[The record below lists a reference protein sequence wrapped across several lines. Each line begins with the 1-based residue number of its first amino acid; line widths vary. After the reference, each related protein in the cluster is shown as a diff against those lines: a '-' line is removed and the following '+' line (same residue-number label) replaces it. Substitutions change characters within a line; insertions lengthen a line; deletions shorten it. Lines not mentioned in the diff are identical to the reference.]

1 MFRKAMAFSMH
12 ITIFAVNLKQMVM
25 PTHSFKAA
33 YNTGES
39 CINLVL
45 GVYIF
50 TEEGIYIAYCP
61 ALDISGYGENEQE
74 AKQSFGEVVRQ
85 YLDYC
90 IHEHTL
96 TEDLQKH
103 GWKVESIKQHKFKS
117 PDTVSMMKK
126 NPDFKNLIENKEYSK
141 YMENLSIPSFA

>member
-1 MFRKAMAFSMH
+1 
-12 ITIFAVNLKQMVM
+12 M

-45 GVYIF
+45 GVY
-50 TEEGIYIAYCP
+50 
-61 ALDISGYGENEQE
+61 SENEQE

>member
-1 MFRKAMAFSMH
+1 MLENNGGLDKNHYLCPKSKTQFMS
-12 ITIFAVNLKQMVM
+12 
-25 PTHSFKAA
+25 THSFKAA
-33 YNTGES
+33 YSTGES
-39 CINLVL
+39 QVNLVL

-50 TEEGIYIAYCP
+50 TEEETYIAYCP
-61 ALDISGYGENEQE
+61 ALDISGYGKNEIE

-85 YLDYC
+85 YLEYC

-103 GWKVESIKQHKFKS
+103 GWKVESIKQHKLIS
-117 PDTVSMMKK
+117 PDTVSMMKR